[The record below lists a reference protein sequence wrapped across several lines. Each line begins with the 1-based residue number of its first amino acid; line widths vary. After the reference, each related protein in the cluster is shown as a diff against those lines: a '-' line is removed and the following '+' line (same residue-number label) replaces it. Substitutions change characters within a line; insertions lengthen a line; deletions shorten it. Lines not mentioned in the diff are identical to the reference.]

1 MQTNREAFKGPE
13 TTQDAPSFMGED
25 RGINVTE
32 YDEHYLTC
40 PNCGHDYMHQLA
52 AEIHAREED
61 GKAKV
66 IRVDLKTGDITHD
79 AHHENPSNRRQG
91 LIVEFACENCDFTGT
106 ISYLG
111 IWQHKGNTV
120 IEWT

>member
-1 MQTNREAFKGPE
+1 MQEHRETIRGSGTP
-13 TTQDAPSFMGED
+13 QNDQSFMRDD
-25 RGINVTE
+25 RGIKVTE
-32 YDEHYLTC
+32 YHEHYLTC

-61 GKAKV
+61 GEARV

-79 AHHENPSNRRQG
+79 PQHKNPSNRRQG
-91 LIVEFACENCDFTGT
+91 MIVEFACENCDFTGT